1 MIIYRKKTNVPRPLM
16 WISGGRAGCKKE
28 EGNEKNQNQ
37 KKIRND
43 GEKNWMI
50 CLFIRFD
57 IIHERDG

>member
-1 MIIYRKKTNVPRPLM
+1 MIIYRKKLM
-16 WISGGRAGCKKE
+16 FQDLLCGFQGAGCKKE